1 MLSIHIQIPSI
12 LLNVL
17 SPYKLYGYTF
27 KNRVFYVDSLLK
39 GFSFQERKEAVAKV
53 VSL

>member
-1 MLSIHIQIPSI
+1 MLSIHTHIPSI
-12 LLNVL
+12 MLTVL
-17 SPYKLYGYTF
+17 STNKVYGYTF
-27 KNRVFYVDSLLK
+27 ENSIFYVDSLLK